1 MKKAVISFEDIPD
14 VQDVLESEEYSK
26 YVSQEHIFNE
36 EVQLFTVVIRSV
48 QKAEEIVKEINRLG
62 YESEILYY
70 ID

>member
-36 EVQLFTVVIRSV
+36 EVQLFTVMVRSK
-48 QKAEEIVKEINRLG
+48 QKAEAIVEEINRLG

>member
-14 VQDVLESEEYSK
+14 VLDVLESEEYSK
-26 YVSQEHIFNE
+26 YVSQERIFNE
-36 EVQLFTVVIRSV
+36 EAQLFTVIVRGE

-70 ID
+70 IG